1 MSCRALLLLAL
12 VPLSALLPLAAVLAP
27 AAAMVGGAPPASPAV
42 ASHAVLIVGSR
53 GNSCTGVALARDLVL
68 TVAHC
73 AQPGADYKLVDYD
86 AARRPQL
93 KDVRSVAV
101 HPQFDLQTMLA
112 HRMTADVALLKLA
125 EPLPADKSPA
135 TLGSRLPTTVGE
147 PFVVAGFGVT
157 VRGDG
162 RTGGTVR
169 SATLVAT
176 GRPGS
181 LQLRLV
187 DPATR
192 NERAGLS
199 ACTGD
204 SGAPVFEEDGG
215 KLRVIGVVS
224 WSTGPKNAGG
234 CGGLTGV
241 TPLARYRDWIVDTA
255 RKLGS
260 PLSP

>member
-1 MSCRALLLLAL
+1 MPCRAPLLLLAL
-12 VPLSALLPLAAVLAP
+12 VFPALLPFP
-27 AAAMVGGAPPASPAV
+27 AAAMVGGAPPASPAI

-73 AQPGADYKLVDYD
+73 VQPGADYKLVDYD

-93 KDVRSVAV
+93 KDIRSIAV
-101 HPQFDLQTMLA
+101 HPQFDLPTMPAARL
-112 HRMTADVALLKLA
+112 TAAVALLKLGG
-125 EPLPADKSPA
+125 PPPAAKSPA

-147 PFVVAGFGVT
+147 SFVVAGFGVT

-215 KLRVIGVVS
+215 KLRV
-224 WSTGPKNAGG
+224 
-234 CGGLTGV
+234 
-241 TPLARYRDWIVDTA
+241 
-255 RKLGS
+255 
-260 PLSP
+260 